1 MKRILETALCIM
13 WMITGCGLDGMFESE
28 ESFWTMVVVAFV
40 TILLIAVVLWGNNGR
55 KK

>member
-28 ESFWTMVVVAFV
+28 ENFWAMIVALV
-40 TILLIAVVLWGNNGR
+40 TIALIAVVLWGNNG